1 MSLIAQN
8 AFRVGASLTTLQ
20 ADTLRAYVLWP
31 TTRRDAYA
39 VKCAIVTRHANTT
52 TSNLAI
58 TYQCLRR
65 LEEALRLR
73 RDVYSGWLK
82 LNGEEYLSTLI
93 AANNYAQ
100 SLVDLQSF
108 KEVKSLLRRILPV
121 ARRVLRESHEL
132 TLKMRQNY
140 VMALYRDK
148 CATLDDLREA
158 VTTIEDTARIAR
170 RVFGGAHP
178 TTTGIEAVLREA
190 QAALRS
196 RTE

>member
-1 MSLIAQN
+1 M
-8 AFRVGASLTTLQ
+8 
-20 ADTLRAYVLWP
+20 
-31 TTRRDAYA
+31 
-39 VKCAIVTRHANTT
+39 TRHANTT